1 MEGKLVQKRGRAK
14 TSEIDIDV
22 KVKTKGVRPG
32 QVYGPLIR
40 SRVMSAAVFIT
51 SGVQLH
57 LTY

>member
-1 MEGKLVQKRGRAK
+1 MEGKLVQKTGRAK
-14 TSEIDIDV
+14 TSEIDV
-22 KVKTKGVRPG
+22 KVKTKGVRQG